1 MATTI
6 TLDFTALQA
15 KVELSLSVIGKRTVD
30 DKGERLFT
38 DITVSTREKEIIS
51 DYFRQAVIDLAAEL
65 TAFIS
70 ASTDTT
76 ITIDLPTNHSSALDT
91 FITKSCE
98 AYCVS
103 YALASWF
110 NVTAPRLTEKYNADC
125 TRQIAA
131 LIRIIHDKRAPVAAS
146 SNPVDIQTSVTT
158 SNT

>member
-1 MATTI
+1 MVI
-6 TLDFTALQA
+6 TLDYTALQT
-15 KVELSLSVIGKRTVD
+15 KVERSLSVIGKRTVD

-38 DITVSTREKEIIS
+38 DITLGTREIEIIT

-65 TAFIS
+65 SAFIS

-76 ITIDLPTNHSSALDT
+76 ITIDLPTNHSGALDT
-91 FITKSCE
+91 FIIKSCE

-110 NVTAPRLTEKYNADC
+110 NISAPRLTEKYTADC

-131 LIRIIHDKRAPVAAS
+131 IVRLVHDKREPAAAAS
-146 SNPVDIQTSVTT
+146 SPVDISTSVTT
-158 SNT
+158 NT

>member
-1 MATTI
+1 MVI
-6 TLDFTALQA
+6 TLDYTALQA
-15 KVELSLSVIGKRTVD
+15 KVERSLSVIGKRTVD
-30 DKGERLFT
+30 DKGELLFR
-38 DITVSTREKEIIS
+38 DITVSTREKEIIN

-98 AYCVS
+98 EYCVS

-110 NVTAPRLTEKYNADC
+110 NVTAPRLTDKYTADC
-125 TRQIAA
+125 TRQSAA
-131 LIRIIHDKRAPVAAS
+131 LVRIIHDKRAPSSAS
-146 SNPVDIQTSVTT
+146 SSPVDISTTVVTP
-158 SNT
+158 NT

>member
-1 MATTI
+1 MTI
-6 TLDFTALQA
+6 NLNYTALQE
-15 KVELSLSVIGKRTVD
+15 KVERSLSVIGKRTVD

-38 DITVSTREKEIIS
+38 DITVSSRETEIIN

-70 ASTDTT
+70 AGNDTS
-76 ITIDLPTNHSSALDT
+76 ITIDFPTNHSDALDT
-91 FITKSCE
+91 FVTQSCE

-110 NVTAPRLTEKYNADC
+110 NVTAPRLTEKYTADC

-131 LIRIIHDKRAPVAAS
+131 LHRLIHEKTAPENSAS
-146 SNPVDIQTSVTT
+146 YENVTGT
-158 SNT
+158 VE

>member
-1 MATTI
+1 MVI
-6 TLDFTALQA
+6 TLDYTALQA
-15 KVELSLSVIGKRTVD
+15 KVERSLSVIGKRTVD
-30 DKGERLFT
+30 DKGELLFR
-38 DITVSTREKEIIS
+38 DITVSTREKEIIN

-91 FITKSCE
+91 FITNSCE
-98 AYCVS
+98 EYCVS

-110 NVTAPRLTEKYNADC
+110 NVTAPRLTDKYTADC

-131 LIRIIHDKRAPVAAS
+131 LVRVIHDKRAPEAAA

-158 SNT
+158 TTSNT

>member
-1 MATTI
+1 MVI
-6 TLDFTALQA
+6 TLNYTALQA
-15 KVELSLSVIGKRTVD
+15 KVERSLSVIGKRTVD
-30 DKGERLFT
+30 DKGELLFR
-38 DITVSTREKEIIS
+38 DITVSTREKEIVT

-76 ITIDLPTNHSSALDT
+76 ITIDLPTNHSNALDA
-91 FITKSCE
+91 FITQSCE

-110 NVTAPRLTEKYNADC
+110 NVTAPRLTEKYTADC

-131 LIRIIHDKRAPVAAS
+131 LVRVIHDKRAPQSAGS
-146 SNPVDIQTSVTT
+146 SPVDISTTVVTP
-158 SNT
+158 NT

>member
-1 MATTI
+1 
-6 TLDFTALQA
+6 
-15 KVELSLSVIGKRTVD
+15 VERSLSAIGKRTVD

-38 DITVSTREKEIIS
+38 DITLGSREKEIIN

-70 ASTDTT
+70 ASTDTS

-91 FITKSCE
+91 FIINSCE
-98 AYCVS
+98 EYCVS

-110 NVTAPRLTEKYNADC
+110 NVTAPRLTDKYTADC

-131 LIRIIHDKRAPVAAS
+131 LVRVIHDKRAPEAAA

-158 SNT
+158 TTSNT

>member
-1 MATTI
+1 MVI
-6 TLDFTALQA
+6 TLDYTALQA
-15 KVELSLSVIGKRTVD
+15 KVERSLSVIGKRMTD

-38 DITVSTREKEIIS
+38 DITVSTKEKEIIS
-51 DYFRQAVIDLAAEL
+51 DFFRQAVIDLAAEL

-98 AYCVS
+98 EYCVS

-110 NVTAPRLTEKYNADC
+110 NVTAPRLTDKYTADC
-125 TRQIAA
+125 TRQAA
-131 LIRIIHDKRAPVAAS
+131 AIVRLIHDKRAPQSAGS
-146 SNPVDIQTSVTT
+146 SPLDISTTVVT